1 MQQYTKQEKLG
12 WLEDWKT
19 SGLSARTFAE
29 DKPFSASSLNYW
41 KGKFKPATKSSF
53 IQVIADQ
60 SKTSPYARLT
70 YPSGVILEIYDSVAP
85 EYFNGLLK

>member
-1 MQQYTKQEKLG
+1 MQQYTKEEKLG
-12 WLEDWKT
+12 WLGDWKT
-19 SGLSARTFAE
+19 SRLSAKSFAE

-41 KGKFKPATKSSF
+41 NRKFNPASKSSF

-60 SKTSPYARLT
+60 SEASPFARLT

-85 EYFNGLLK
+85 EYFNGLLQ